1 MSNMANQDT
10 DQDLISVED
19 WLKFFTVCGND
30 AVNAAAHVLAS
41 IALGVKKQL
50 NELAHELEN
59 SQDDTL
65 LSHKDEILRR
75 IHQAFSV
82 EIEDFAHSGKNAVI
96 SVDFVA
102 DNQEPSA
109 SQERR
114 RIDLD
119 LEKADDADLPY
130 GLSKEEL
137 ANLLQTLDTVVAKPE
152 FQKVRRIEVGVMGSP
167 ADKDGK
173 PLDDAATTTFHCAIF
188 DADKFEL
195 VLKSDR
201 QAERHLGGKKPVFH

>member
-1 MSNMANQDT
+1 MQENQ
-10 DQDLISVED
+10 QQILSEEEWVKI
-19 WLKFFTVCGND
+19 FRVCDN
-30 AVNAAAHVLAS
+30 NCEHAAAHILAAA
-41 IALGVKKQL
+41 ALGVKHRLFNLMKQVE
-50 NELAHELEN
+50 NGENTELSQEDTELVRE
-59 SQDDTL
+59 
-65 LSHKDEILRR
+65 R
-75 IHQAFSV
+75 ISSPYCV
-82 EIEDFAHSGKNAVI
+82 EIENFADSGKNAVI

-137 ANLLQTLDTVVAKPE
+137 ANLLQTLDTVVVKPE
-152 FQKVRRIEVGVMGSP
+152 FQQVRRIEVGTTATP
-167 ADKDGK
+167 TDKNGM
-173 PLDDAATTTFHCAIF
+173 PLGTAETFHCAIF

-195 VLKSDR
+195 VRKSEVGLS
-201 QAERHLGGKKPVFH
+201 ERHLGGKKPVFH